1 MQVRVQD
8 SLASIEAAD
17 WNGLNSRGN
26 PFLRHEFLLALEQTG
41 CLGEEHGWYP
51 RYFTVHSEDGALL
64 GACPAYIK
72 TNSYGEFV
80 FDWSWAEAYE
90 QHGLQ
95 YYPKLVVS
103 VPYTPVTG
111 RRLLTANDCSQEE
124 VATLL
129 IAAVHQYAGDEKLS
143 GVHWLFPLDE
153 DRALLEKAPA
163 TQLRNDCQYHWH
175 NRDYADFDAFLADCT
190 AKRRKTI
197 KRERRS
203 VIEQDLRIEVR
214 SGDSLS
220 EAEWSTVCTLYTST
234 FDRKWG
240 EASLSEAFFQQAGRT
255 MGESF
260 VIVFAYDSD
269 GVAAC
274 AVMLRDEET
283 LYGRYWGCFR
293 QYRNL
298 HFETCFYQGIE
309 YCIKHSLKRFEPG
322 AQGEHKITRGFRPTL
337 TWSAHRLF
345 HEGFSQAIG
354 RYLDEERAMIEKR
367 REHLNTL
374 LPFNEHSGQQ

>member
-1 MQVRVQD
+1 MQVHVHD
-8 SLASIEAAD
+8 SLAAIDATD
-17 WNGLNSRGN
+17 WNRLNRNGN

-41 CLGEEHGWYP
+41 CLGEQHGWFP
-51 RYFTVHSEDGALL
+51 RYFTLGNDGQLL

-90 QHGLQ
+90 EHGLR
-95 YYPKLVVS
+95 YYPKLVVA

-111 RRLLTANDCSQEE
+111 QRLLTAPEADRELI
-124 VATLL
+124 AGLL
-129 IAAVHQYAGDEKLS
+129 IRAVHEYADAGKLS
-143 GVHWLFPLDE
+143 GVHWLFPTDDE
-153 DRALLEKAPA
+153 RELLAGTDHTA
-163 TQLRNDCQYHWH
+163 LRNDCQYHWY
-175 NRDYADFDAFLADCT
+175 NRDYSSFDDFLADCT

-203 VIEQDLRIEVR
+203 VAEQDLQLEVR

-220 EAEWSTVCTLYTST
+220 EAEWSVVCALYAST

-240 EASLSEAFFQQAGRT
+240 EASLSEAFFQQVGRT
-255 MGESF
+255 MGENF
-260 VIVFAYDSD
+260 VIVFARDEQ
-269 GVAAC
+269 GIAAC

-298 HFETCFYQGIE
+298 HFEACFYQGID
-309 YCIKHSLKRFEPG
+309 YCIEHKLKRFEPG
-322 AQGEHKITRGFRPTL
+322 AQGEHKITRGFHPTL

-345 HEGFSQAIG
+345 DEGFNEAVG
-354 RYLDEERAMIEKR
+354 RYLTQERAMVEKR
-367 REHLNTL
+367 REQLGTL
-374 LPFNEHSGQQ
+374 LPFNEHYPAS